1 MKVLIDGCVAK
12 KNQTS
17 EGDDVKVK
25 IVEPDCFLKALKFSQ
40 VFSNYDQEKFT
51 ECISEQMKDIDAH

>member
-17 EGDDVKVK
+17 DGDDVKVK

-51 ECISEQMKDIDAH
+51 